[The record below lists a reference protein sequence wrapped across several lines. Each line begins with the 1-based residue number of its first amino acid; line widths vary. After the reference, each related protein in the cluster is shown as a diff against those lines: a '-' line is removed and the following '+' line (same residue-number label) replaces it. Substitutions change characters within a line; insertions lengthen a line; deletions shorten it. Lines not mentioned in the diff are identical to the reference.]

1 MPNYRA
7 DLYAAGEVYDHTE
20 RYVARHHTEAVDT
33 ARGLAVAEGLDHA
46 QVFVTDGAGGATH
59 IARVRA
65 ER

>member
-7 DLYAAGEVYDHTE
+7 DLYATGEVYERTE

-33 ARGLAVAEGLDHA
+33 ARGLAVAHGLDHA
-46 QVFVTDGAGGATH
+46 QVFVTDEEGGAEH
-59 IARVRA
+59 ILRVGA